1 MQELN
6 SDQDGSTP
14 LLNQSNTDP
23 SSQIKVENSDSQ
35 TASLSFHIP
44 PATTGSEVAETN
56 GEAKRE
62 RYSCD
67 VCRKYKKKC
76 SKELPAC
83 DRCRAKGIEN
93 ECFYPGK
100 SRRRTKAEMEIAKFQ
115 DSGEEAGISKRKF
128 EKYESGGLDK
138 DQTILLAVE
147 AKKNYEKEDD
157 GSSSSNSY
165 TPLSAVNHGI
175 RETSYAKA
183 TLPIQNGQKP
193 NTLSSILKAARSP
206 SPPQT
211 LGYFTSPFGIKNGLG
226 ALNPPQSKSFIP
238 PMLSATD
245 NEKAQTDANDY
256 NNSTASIPIAVPNIQ
271 YETVASI
278 FKGGQPTSTKQYV
291 ITKDFVSK
299 ATCAYFRHNHRI
311 YPMIHK
317 LKFNY
322 RVSQIDNFTNLQKVT
337 ADDEYETFKFMLY
350 FMLAIGATT
359 LQRAGSLDKEQ
370 TGIDEYLAYLAMKR
384 FKIVM
389 KYQNL
394 NTIRSLILLGVYS
407 FFEPKGISAWTIGGI
422 ICRLCIG
429 LGLNNQLV
437 GKKKLKFSEEE
448 LELRNRCYWSTYC
461 FEKLVHLS
469 LLRGD
474 GGLEVNDSDVPFPK
488 ALYAEEEDD
497 IKVNHMMINLR
508 ILENDI
514 FQSLHTIRAGN
525 KYKGVP
531 LDERLELITKLQSQ
545 LDATFQKYKDDFKTH
560 NSVSTGNTED
570 ACGDVSFHRSELWLV
585 MRYEQFQILLYR
597 PSKVLPRLP
606 ADILNKLGTVCL
618 SSLRHNYM
626 LYQQK
631 KMPFNWVTLFRAL
644 NVCNATCVC
653 LYNWSIDLNDCER
666 EFKQIIE
673 VLTNFGPKWRAAKT
687 FARVF
692 QNISQSL
699 LQFSLHVNDKNED
712 GLQQLNFE
720 LFGPNSEYYDIMD
733 ENDVDISWLDFIKE

>member
-1 MQELN
+1 ME
-6 SDQDGSTP
+6 DIKSTEDDTEGN
-14 LLNQSNTDP
+14 LNQPNTD
-23 SSQIKVENSDSQ
+23 SSTQIKDEKNYSQ
-35 TASLSFHIP
+35 PTSQSFDNEP
-44 PATTGSEVAETN
+44 SRTSSEFTVTN
-56 GEAKRE
+56 GEPRRE
-62 RYSCD
+62 KYSCD
-67 VCRKYKKKC
+67 MCRKYKKKC

-100 SRRRTKAEMEIAKFQ
+100 SRRRTKAEMKIAKFQ
-115 DSGEEAGISKRKF
+115 DPGEEAEVSKRKF
-128 EKYESGGLDK
+128 GKFESGGLDK
-138 DQTILLAVE
+138 KQDIIMADETN
-147 AKKNYEKEDD
+147 KNYEKEDEE
-157 GSSSSNSY
+157 SSKSNSY
-165 TPLSAVNHGI
+165 SPLSTVNHGL
-175 RETSYAKA
+175 RETSYA
-183 TLPIQNGQKP
+183 TSTFPIQNGQTP

-206 SPPQT
+206 SPTQIS
-211 LGYFTSPFGIKNGLG
+211 GYFTSPFGIKNDLS
-226 ALNPPQSKSFIP
+226 ALKPPQSKTNFLPII
-238 PMLSATD
+238 LAKD
-245 NEKAQTDANDY
+245 NAKEQSGLNDY
-256 NNSTASIPIAVPNIQ
+256 NKSTASIPIAVSNIQ

-278 FKGGQPTSTKQYV
+278 FKGGQANSTKQYV

-317 LKFNY
+317 LKFNQ
-322 RVSQIDNFTNLQKVT
+322 RVSQIENFNTLQQVT

-370 TGIDEYLAYLAMKR
+370 SEIDEYLAYLAMKR

-429 LGLNNQLV
+429 LGLNNQLI
-437 GKKKLKFSEEE
+437 GKKKLKFSQEE

-488 ALYAEEEDD
+488 ALYAAEEDD

-514 FQSLHTIRAGN
+514 FQSLHTIRAGK
-525 KYKGVP
+525 KYKGFP
-531 LDERLELITKLQSQ
+531 LDERLELINKLQNQ
-545 LDATFQKYKDDFKTH
+545 LDATFQKYKEDFKTY

-570 ACGDVSFHRSELWLV
+570 VCGDVSFHRSELWLV